1 MQTWH
6 ANTSLLLSLIYKNM
20 LQIYWMSYKAQI
32 RPKPTQGC
40 RADDDDDDDDDD
52 KAHLWAKLKV
62 YILLH
67 CLLKTL

>member
-1 MQTWH
+1 
-6 ANTSLLLSLIYKNM
+6 
-20 LQIYWMSYKAQI
+20 MSYKAQI